1 MTEKDDMMSAIRDEA
16 LPLGE
21 SLKKF
26 SEGTTAVAMSMM
38 AQGIWSPENFIQ
50 VTTGAARAAAP
61 KIDALFNELKEN

>member
-26 SEGTTAVAMSMM
+26 GEGAFQVALTMM
-38 AQGIWSPENFIQ
+38 AQGIWSPENFTN
-50 VTTGAARAAAP
+50 VTCDAIKATAP
-61 KIDALFNELKEN
+61 QIDAEFNKLKEG

>member
-26 SEGTTAVAMSMM
+26 GDGAFQVALTMM
-38 AQGIWSPENFIQ
+38 AQGIWSPENFTN
-50 VTTGAARAAAP
+50 VTCDAIKATAP
-61 KIDALFNELKEN
+61 QIDAEFNKLKEG

>member
-26 SEGTTAVAMSMM
+26 GDGAFQVALTMM
-38 AQGIWSPENFIQ
+38 AQGIWSPENFTN
-50 VTTGAARAAAP
+50 VTCDAIKATAP
-61 KIDALFNELKEN
+61 QIDAEFNKLKEN

>member
-1 MTEKDDMMSAIRDEA
+1 MAEKDDIMSTIRDEA

-26 SEGTTAVAMSMM
+26 GDGAFQVALTMM

-50 VTTGAARAAAP
+50 VTTGAARGAAP

>member
-26 SEGTTAVAMSMM
+26 GDGAFQVALTMM
-38 AQGIWSPENFIQ
+38 AQGIWSPENFTN
-50 VTTGAARAAAP
+50 VTCDAIEATAP
-61 KIDALFNELKEN
+61 QIDAEFNKLKEG